1 MQNVKLQSK
10 HLHMLKKKTL
20 MYNRLIST
28 SLKPLLIGMFFFSIE
43 SGVQTNMGVMD
54 NPEADITGLD

>member
-1 MQNVKLQSK
+1 
-10 HLHMLKKKTL
+10 

>member
-1 MQNVKLQSK
+1 MQNAKLQSK
-10 HLHMLKKKTL
+10 HLHMLKKKTQT
-20 MYNRLIST
+20 YNRLIST